1 MEATE
6 LHGAKSETSVSG
18 TGKLEPRQAQA
29 IVDNY
34 QTLNW
39 GFDMSANTTQQLRN
53 GVLPP
58 LLKSHMDNAHQV
70 ICQPSYM
77 LLR

>member
-6 LHGAKSETSVSG
+6 LHGAKNETGVRG
-18 TGKLEPRQAQA
+18 TGVLEPGQAQA
-29 IVDNY
+29 IVDSY

-39 GFDMSANTTQQLRN
+39 GFDMSASTTQQLQS

-58 LLKSHMDNAHQV
+58 LLKSHMDSAHQF

-77 LLR
+77 LLK